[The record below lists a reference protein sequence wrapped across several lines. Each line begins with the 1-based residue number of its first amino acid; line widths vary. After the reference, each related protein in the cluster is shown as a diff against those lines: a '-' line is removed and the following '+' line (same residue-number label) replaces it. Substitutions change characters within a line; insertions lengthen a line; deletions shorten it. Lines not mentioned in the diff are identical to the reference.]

1 MSSSSNILKVL
12 VGPHQPEKLLAVTT
26 PITAIKAKLPAHLQE
41 ELPNLRASAWHT
53 WTHTTAMG
61 ADKTQEEPTAYECPL
76 LTVPSSRVA
85 HWEQTSTKVL
95 VSHLCLVQSSG
106 VGERCFMREKSHASA
121 ESIRSGQGKQISSSE
136 HKALNSWSSPSTRHW
151 LRSTC
156 LLSTDK
162 HILTQI

>member
-41 ELPNLRASAWHT
+41 ELPNLRALAWRT

-61 ADKTQEEPTAYECPL
+61 TDKTQEEPTACECPL
-76 LTVPSSRVA
+76 NTVPSSRVA

-95 VSHLCLVQSSG
+95 VSHLCLTQSSG
-106 VGERCFMREKSHASA
+106 VGERHFMRERMDLHQQKHRIRPRKTNFRLTKLWIPDPHPLHITGSDRHAFSA
-121 ESIRSGQGKQISSSE
+121 QTSVY
-136 HKALNSWSSPSTRHW
+136 
-151 LRSTC
+151 
-156 LLSTDK
+156 LL
-162 HILTQI
+162 